1 MDIKELKHTKAMID
15 KDHLT
20 HMLDMLFRVDIL
32 QRDLVIIKTHTV
44 VVVGRK
50 ERLIF
55 LYYSD
60 RNIGIKTVNLILHA
74 IVKTQPSTRLN
85 LRPTKSQILGSTQ
98 FLEYNTIQP
107 PTHNKEFRQISDC
120 SDTKIKEP
128 NKQKIKNQKIRKSKN

>member
-1 MDIKELKHTKAMID
+1 MDIKELNDTKAMID

-20 HMLDMLFRVDIL
+20 HMLDMVFRVDIL

-60 RNIGIKTVNLILHA
+60 RNIGIKTVNLIQHA

-85 LRPTKSQILGSTQ
+85 LRPTKSQILGSTRC
-98 FLEYNTIQP
+98 LEYNTIQP

-120 SDTKIKEP
+120 SDTKIKES
-128 NKQKIKNQKIRKSKN
+128 KNQKIRNQIIKKLKN